1 MSDGEFSFADE
12 FEAFGEELE
21 GKPLP
26 KGEYEMV
33 VVKSTAAI
41 TQGGKQCFKVVLEAM
56 NGPQQGR
63 QVSEQLTWSPENSVA
78 ARIFAQGLKA
88 MGASQEWIKSE
99 RPTADQIAAHMLGQK
114 ILVGLDEDEYLGQ
127 PRNRVRFRKN
137 LGVDSAISSGDY
149 SGAST
154 LGDGEQEISLD
165 DDDIELGGE
174 GLTMTG
180 AVNPPTKDDDWS

>member
-1 MSDGEFSFADE
+1 VSDGEFSFADE

-41 TQGGKQCFKVVLEAM
+41 TAGGKQCFKVVLEAM

-88 MGASQEWIKSE
+88 MGAPQEWIKSE
-99 RPTADQIAAHMLGQK
+99 RPTADQIAAQMLGQK

-137 LGVDSAISSGDY
+137 LGVDSAISGGDY
-149 SGAST
+149 SGASN
-154 LGDGEQEISLD
+154 LGDGEEEISLD

-180 AVNPPTKDDDWS
+180 AVNPPTKEDDWS